1 MRHVMIDIETLGTK
15 PGSVILSIGACKF
28 DPMQLEGAVIVD
40 TFHQAITLA
49 SCTRAGLRMDADTV
63 EWWLDGA
70 RRTAW
75 DELQSMEKVQ
85 LDEALLG
92 FSDWLRA
99 DDDTRVWANGA
110 DFDCVLLE
118 TAYAVTGIPC
128 PWTFRQT
135 RCFRTFKNLAPAIK
149 APDTAWTQHNA
160 VDDACTQ
167 ALWMRDLVEYLG
179 IGEPQ

>member
-15 PGSVILSIGACKF
+15 PGSVILSIGAVKF
-28 DPMQLEGAVIVD
+28 DPMQLEGEVIVD

-49 SCTRAGLRMDADTV
+49 SCTSVGLRMEAETV

-75 DELQSMEKVQ
+75 DQLQSMEKVQ

-92 FSDWLRA
+92 LSDWLRV
-99 DDDTRVWANGA
+99 DETTRIWACGA
-110 DFDCVLLE
+110 DFDCVLLK
-118 TAYAVTGIPC
+118 TAYDVTGIPC

-135 RCFRTFKNLAPAIK
+135 RCFRTFKALAPGVRR
-149 APDTAWTQHNA
+149 PDTAWTAHNA
-160 VDDACTQ
+160 LDDARTQ
-167 ALWMRDLVEYLG
+167 ALWMRDLVEFLG